1 VWGEIRVSGSEER
14 EETDNLREDV
24 WLAAVRAWKQ
34 EEFAGAA
41 GDSAIGAG
49 GGVVGGKGLG
59 RVECVT
65 QVDNG
70 GRGGVRQ
77 DSCTT

>member
-1 VWGEIRVSGSEER
+1 LVCALSPTKTLVP
-14 EETDNLREDV
+14 TLREDV

-49 GGVVGGKGLG
+49 GGVVVGKG
-59 RVECVT
+59 
-65 QVDNG
+65 
-70 GRGGVRQ
+70 
-77 DSCTT
+77 

>member
-1 VWGEIRVSGSEER
+1 VP
-14 EETDNLREDV
+14 TLREDV

-49 GGVVGGKGLG
+49 GGVVGGKE
-59 RVECVT
+59 VEPVGEWVT
-65 QVDNG
+65 EWITGV
-70 GRGGVRQ
+70 RLVRQ
-77 DSCTT
+77 DSCTTRSTWMIGRMR